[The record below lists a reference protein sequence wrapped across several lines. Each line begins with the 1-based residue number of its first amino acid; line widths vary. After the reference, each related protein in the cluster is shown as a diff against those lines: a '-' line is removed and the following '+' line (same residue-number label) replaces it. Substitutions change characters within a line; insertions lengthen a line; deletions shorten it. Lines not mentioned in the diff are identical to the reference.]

1 MHIYCQSMHAHFG
14 DRCIVH
20 ELGQPYNVDVM
31 PLVGM
36 LVDIHIS
43 KSCTSFATLT
53 IQHVHDISVDIY
65 IYCSLKPVSCLNCH

>member
-1 MHIYCQSMHAHFG
+1 MHAHFG

-65 IYCSLKPVSCLNCH
+65 ILFPKTCVMSQLSLMLT